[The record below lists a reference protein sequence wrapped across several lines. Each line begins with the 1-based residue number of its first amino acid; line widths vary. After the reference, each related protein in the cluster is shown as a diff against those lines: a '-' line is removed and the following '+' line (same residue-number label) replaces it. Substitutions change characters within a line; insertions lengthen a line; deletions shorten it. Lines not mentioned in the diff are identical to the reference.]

1 MELLDQIAIN
11 KVRRVFR
18 AKHKLTSPNVVS
30 HITQRAA
37 GKEPLFVEDRDYLY
51 MLANMKEIAKKR
63 SLEMYAFCLM
73 TNHVH
78 ILASPKDDEL
88 DDAMRD
94 LFSRYAM
101 WFNRKYERKGHLF
114 GGPYRQAV
122 CLDDGY
128 LLAASVYIHL
138 NPVKAGLASAAE
150 DYRWS
155 SVRLYCEEEAP
166 RSFVNP
172 SFVLNM
178 VSAKTGKGKE
188 IYRDLLY
195 RSATVETR
203 PVFEEEDVIERF
215 RTRLA
220 SLFPSIFKRMA
231 GRNRAGKGAGLE
243 LLSVEA
249 LEERIKNLHQDP
261 FRNGPESRPAKKYL
275 IEQLMSRGYK
285 RREIAG
291 KLGVSRKTI
300 YNILN
305 SAAS

>member
-1 MELLDQIAIN
+1 MELFDQIAVN

-51 MLANMKEIAKKR
+51 MLVNMKEVTKKR

-73 TNHVH
+73 PNHLH

-138 NPVKAGLASAAE
+138 NPVKAGLASLAE

-155 SVRLYCEEEAP
+155 SVRLYCEEEAS

-172 SFVLNM
+172 RFILCM
-178 VSAKTGKGKE
+178 LSAKTGKGKE
-188 IYRDLLY
+188 TYRDLLNW
-195 RSATVETR
+195 SAKVETR

-215 RTRLA
+215 RIRLA
-220 SLFPSIFKRMA
+220 SLFPSVFKRMA
-231 GRNRAGKGAGLE
+231 ARNRAGKGAGLE
-243 LLSVEA
+243 LLSVEV
-249 LEERIKNLHQDP
+249 LEERIKNLHHDP

-275 IEQLMSRGYK
+275 IEQLISRGYK
-285 RREIAG
+285 RTEIAE
-291 KLGVSRKTI
+291 KLGMSRKSI

-305 SAAS
+305 PPA